1 MTFACEEISA
11 TTGHCL
17 SWVEVVTVPP
27 LTTAEGLELSAI
39 VVGCWATA
47 YAVRF
52 IVSFILNR
60 R

>member
-1 MTFACEEISA
+1 MAFACEEISA
-11 TTGHCL
+11 TTGQCL

-52 IVSFILNR
+52 TVQVLLNKR
-60 R
+60 